1 MAYGKAGDAMEKF
14 TSPSLGPLDFE
25 AMYQDILLFMGYY
38 PHGAFKLIIGSD
50 SQVKD
55 ETCFVT
61 AVVIHHVGKGARY
74 YYSKSYHRRI
84 TSLRQRI
91 FFETALSLNVAGQLA
106 ERFARDGMEDLN
118 VEIHLDVGPNGQ
130 TKELIREIVGMV
142 TGNGFEAVIKPDS
155 SGASKVADKYTK

>member
-1 MAYGKAGDAMEKF
+1 MKTF
-14 TSPSLGPLDFE
+14 ISPSRGTLDFE
-25 AMYQDILLFMGYY
+25 AMYQDILDFIGAR
-38 PHGAFKLIIGSD
+38 PFGAFKLIVGTD
-50 SQVKD
+50 SQVRE

-74 YYSKSYHRRI
+74 YYTKSYHRRI
-84 TSLRQRI
+84 ESLRQRI
-91 FFETALSLNVAGQLA
+91 FYEASMSLDIASQLA
-106 ERFARDGMEDLN
+106 ARLSEDGLEDLDA
-118 VEIHLDVGPNGQ
+118 EIHLDVGPNGE